1 MPNSYPIPGHI
12 LFTKLPNS
20 VTQEKLL
27 NLLPQELVEKISRV
41 HLFKEE
47 HSAVIEV
54 LDYEMVDQFLQ
65 NPSIPLESGGTIL
78 VSYAYLILSLPKY
91 DRQTDRYVSIISLL
105 SSFSTA
111 LTIYIIH
118 MYMLNILVLQKF
130 VLMIK
135 RS

>member
-27 NLLPQELVEKISRV
+27 NLLPQELVEKIGRV

-78 VSYAYLILSLPKY
+78 VSYAYLILSLPKF
-91 DRQTDRYVSIISLL
+91 DRQTDR
-105 SSFSTA
+105 
-111 LTIYIIH
+111 
-118 MYMLNILVLQKF
+118 
-130 VLMIK
+130 
-135 RS
+135 

>member
-27 NLLPQELVEKISRV
+27 NLLPQELVEKIGRV

-54 LDYEMVDQFLQ
+54 LDYEMVDELAWKQDFSPFHHDCGQ
-65 NPSIPLESGGTIL
+65 TKRNFESIT
-78 VSYAYLILSLPKY
+78 
-91 DRQTDRYVSIISLL
+91 SINIEED
-105 SSFSTA
+105 
-111 LTIYIIH
+111 IQE
-118 MYMLNILVLQKF
+118 LNI
-130 VLMIK
+130 
-135 RS
+135 SH